1 MELNYFNDVM
11 EEMNIHDY
19 LNNINR
25 NTLFI
30 YSPTSMEKIK
40 LDDKQIV
47 MEDWHNISKDIVQ
60 IDKYIEKLDGI
71 KEIITFGGGS
81 TIDIGKYIAYQ
92 LNVKYTCILSM
103 LSTNSY
109 ATNKVALIKDG
120 KKITLEAKMPD
131 KIIIDD
137 DILKLSKN
145 ENLYGLADVLS
156 IYTALYDW
164 KIANEDIRENINKE
178 IYQKAENLLNEV
190 LEFIE
195 NNSLDEIIKDN
206 IQLFKFIGIAGYIT
220 NLYGTGR
227 PESGSEHIMAK
238 EIERRT
244 EIPHGISVSLGIIIM
259 TIMQK
264 RNLNRILQC
273 IKKIKILDKVQ
284 EYGISKELITSC
296 FENLKPRKDRYTI
309 VNRCYKDKL
318 YKDKVLQ
325 KFEKR
330 IILSKKCNL
339 GIIGLGYVGAPLAY
353 LSATHGYN
361 VIGVDNNEEA
371 VDRINKRK
379 HLPVELNVQSKEI
392 KKKQLYATSD
402 YSLLND
408 RDIIVICVPT
418 PTKNNIPDLSIIKN
432 VVNEIGKFI
441 KKDCL
446 LIVESTLAPGM
457 TKKYIQECLYKNNK
471 LVVNSDYDLA
481 YCPERIDPGNKKFWV
496 GNINRVCGGSSEQA
510 LNKAC
515 EFYRS
520 IINAK
525 IIPMDSIEEAELVKI
540 WENSMRNVNI
550 AQANLLA
557 KICDTYNFSLN
568 KLQEGLNSKI
578 EQFGL
583 SLAYPG
589 IGPGG
594 HCIPEDIHYL
604 IDASRKKV
612 DMSLLEEAVKINES
626 MPKYAYDKLISI
638 IEKNGDI
645 IDSMNLLM
653 LGLSYKP
660 NSDDTRR
667 SQAMVLYNLIKKQ
680 HKNINIYDPITK
692 DSKIDCLSK
701 AEYEK
706 IIKKAEIIIISC
718 AHDIFL
724 DIDYT
729 KLANVKYILDCWN
742 KLDAKKIM
750 DSGINYIGVGK

>member
-11 EEMNIHDY
+11 KKMSIYDY
-19 LNNINR
+19 LNNINKKI
-25 NTLFI
+25 LFI

-40 LDDKQIV
+40 LDNKQMV
-47 MEDWHNISKDIVQ
+47 MENWHNISKNIIQ
-60 IDKYIEKLDGI
+60 IDKYIERLEGI
-71 KEIITFGGGS
+71 EEIITLGGGS
-81 TIDIGKYIAYQ
+81 TIDIGKYISYQ
-92 LNVKYTCILSM
+92 LNIKYTCIPSM

-120 KKITLEAKMPD
+120 KKVTLEAKMPD

-137 DILKLSKN
+137 DILKLSKE

-164 KIANEDIRENINKE
+164 NIANKDIGESKDKE
-178 IYQKAENLLNEV
+178 IYYKAENLLREV

-195 NNSLDEIIKDN
+195 NNSLDEIIQNN
-206 IQLFKFIGIAGYIT
+206 IKLFEFIGIAGYIT

-238 EIERRT
+238 EIERRI

-264 RNLNRILQC
+264 RNLDRILQC
-273 IKKIKILDKVQ
+273 MKKIKVIDKMQ
-284 EYGISKELITSC
+284 EYGISKEFITSC
-296 FENLKPRKDRYTI
+296 LEDLKPREDRYTI
-309 VNRCYKDKL
+309 VNRYYKDKL

-325 KFEKR
+325 EFEKR

-353 LSATHGYN
+353 LSAMYGYN
-361 VIGVDNNEEA
+361 VIGIDSNQEA

-379 HLPVELNVQSKEI
+379 NLPVELKFQPKEI
-392 KKKQLYATSD
+392 KKEQLYATSD
-402 YSLLND
+402 YSLLNN
-408 RDIIVICVPT
+408 RDIIIICVPT

-432 VVNEIGKFI
+432 VVNEMGKFI

-471 LVVNSDYDLA
+471 LVVNCDYDLA

-496 GNINRVCGGSSEQA
+496 GNINRVCGGSSKRA

-515 EFYRS
+515 EFYSS
-520 IINAK
+520 IIDAK
-525 IIPMDSIEEAELVKI
+525 IIQMNSIEEAELVKI

-557 KICDTYNFSLN
+557 KICDTYNLSLD

-578 EQFGL
+578 EQFEL

-604 IDASRKKV
+604 INISRKKV
-612 DMSLLEEAVKINES
+612 DMSLLKEAVKINES

-638 IEKNGDI
+638 IDKNGDI

-667 SQAMVLYNLIKKQ
+667 SQAIALYNLIKEQ
-680 HKNINIYDPITK
+680 HKNINIYDPIAK
-692 DSKIDCLSK
+692 DSGIDCLSK
-701 AEYEK
+701 TEYEK
-706 IIKKAEIIIISC
+706 ILEKAEIIIISC

-724 DIDYT
+724 NIDYT
-729 KLANVKYILDCWN
+729 KLTNVKYILDCWN
-742 KLDAKKIM
+742 KLDEKKIM
-750 DSGINYIGVGK
+750 DTGINYIGVGK